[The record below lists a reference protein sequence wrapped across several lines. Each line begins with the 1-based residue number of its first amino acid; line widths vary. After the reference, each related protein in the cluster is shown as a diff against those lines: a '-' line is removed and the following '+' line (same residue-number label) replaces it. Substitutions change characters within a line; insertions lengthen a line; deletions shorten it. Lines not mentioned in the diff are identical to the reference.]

1 MQNKSLLKKFLS
13 FSYGSWIGIIIGI
26 VSTPVI
32 TRLLTPE
39 DFGKASMFT
48 LALNILMVFVMF
60 GSDQSF
66 VRFFYEEEE
75 DARGKLLYKCL
86 YIPVILIIVTTVIM
100 ALFYK
105 RISFFLFREHSFILI
120 AAMAAGVAGQ
130 IFYRYAVLVIRMKQR
145 GNSYS
150 ILEMVNK
157 SLNFGLI
164 ILFYFIMGE
173 RYEII
178 VYSTITALAI
188 VAVIAIYLEKEIW
201 DIKNIVSKKINHGRK
216 EILKFSSPLMVSTFI
231 TMLFQSFDRMAIK
244 HWSNFREIGVYA
256 AAFKIVGILTVLQ
269 TTFATFW
276 APVSHENYMKNPND
290 TKLYEKVSRVVTAG
304 MFIVAVGTIIGK
316 DIFVIMLG
324 KGYEKVG
331 VIMPFL
337 IFIPVMYT
345 ISETTV
351 LGINFMKKSK
361 WHIFIS
367 GTACLVNIA
376 GNLIL
381 VPKNGATGSAIT
393 AAVTYI
399 VFFSLRTFISLKYM
413 KADYG
418 LKKLYSG
425 VTLIFCYAV
434 TQLFWKDIAL
444 NMSIGVVILLI
455 IVYMYKNDMIDI
467 VKNRSIFS
475 KIKN

>member
-1 MQNKSLLKKFLS
+1 MNNNSLLKKFLS

-26 VSTPVI
+26 ISTPVI

-48 LALNILMVFVMF
+48 LALNIFIIFILF
-60 GSDQSF
+60 GCDQSF

-75 DARGKLLYKCL
+75 NSRGKLLYKCL
-86 YIPVILIIVTTVIM
+86 HIPILLIMLIMLIMII
-100 ALFYK
+100 FYK
-105 RISFFLFREHSFILI
+105 RISFFLFREESLELI
-120 AAMAAGVAGQ
+120 AALSAGIICQV
-130 IFYRYAVLVIRMKQR
+130 FYRFSILVIRMKQK
-145 GNSYS
+145 GNTYS
-150 ILEMVNK
+150 LLELLNK
-157 SLNFGLI
+157 LLNFIFMI
-164 ILFYFIMGE
+164 ILFLIIGKK
-173 RYEII
+173 YEIM
-178 VYSTITALAI
+178 VYSTILALAI
-188 VAVIAIYLEKEIW
+188 LTVIAIYFEKDVWSIR
-201 DIKNIVSKKINHGRK
+201 NIVSTKIKHNRK

-244 HWSNFREIGVYA
+244 HWSNFREVGVYA
-256 AAFKIVGILTVLQ
+256 AAFKIVAILTILQ

-276 APVSHENYMKNPND
+276 APVSHENFMKNPND
-290 TKLYEKVSRVVTAG
+290 KSLYERVCKVVTAG
-304 MFIVAVGTIIGK
+304 MFIVAVMTVIGK
-316 DIFVIMLG
+316 DIFVMMLG

-367 GTACLVNIA
+367 GIACLVNVA

-381 VPKNGATGSAIT
+381 VPKNGAIGSAIT
-393 AAVTYI
+393 AAITYI
-399 VFFSLRTFISLKYM
+399 VFFSLRTLISLRYM

-434 TQLFWKDIAL
+434 TQLFWKEMIL
-444 NMSIGVVILLI
+444 NMAIGTVLLLI
-455 IVYMYKNDMIDI
+455 IIYMYKNDMIDI
-467 VKNRSIFS
+467 IKNRTIFS
-475 KIKN
+475 KIRK